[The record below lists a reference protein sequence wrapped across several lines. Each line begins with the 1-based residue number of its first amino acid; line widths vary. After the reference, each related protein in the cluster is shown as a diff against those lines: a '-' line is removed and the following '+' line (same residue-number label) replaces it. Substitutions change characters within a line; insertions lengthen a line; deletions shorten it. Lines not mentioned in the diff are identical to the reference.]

1 MSRYQLTDAQRR
13 DWEARVKPRFQPS
26 DSALAK
32 KMDLDTAVNRG
43 GQDYDKNV
51 AGYIGDFRRG
61 EKRGL
66 TYFFETQARFLAL
79 AAACGCTAEDLHTD
93 LRTVLRV
100 DRIDDDFLWLSGF
113 EDLGPVHFDDGFV
126 LPPVWGPTDR
136 LDAPGLLARL
146 HKATSRSSSVSGD
159 AGAGVSTLIRW
170 LVRQSV
176 GEGWRPA
183 RWEGELPSGRAIVLA
198 ADPDDGLDDLERRGR
213 GGSVAKSSLKEWLQE
228 GQHRLVRANI
238 GGLRIGP
245 VDLPW
250 LKAFVSRVQQRAGK
264 RLKFAGLNDH
274 VLAEIAEARVGP
286 EEAGLRIRDRMDAAG
301 ATRPPPSPLKRL
313 EAAARRRLRARDEN
327 EAGLSAFTEWFPD
340 FALQTLRDA
349 ETDPV
354 ALIDGSVLVEA
365 RRLLTH
371 TQRLPAELD
380 LLRACLPILTGEAS
394 LAALRGSGLLAEAAG
409 KTRVRLLG
417 YAASALAERV
427 RDDATIL
434 RRCLVERHRSLLRAV
449 AATPTGPAA
458 IVTALDRL
466 DAPSLML
473 ATAMPD
479 ADWLRGLVCTERLVA
494 RVLAIA
500 ELTGIGQNL
509 REALRKLDK
518 VLDDDAQLF
527 NPHNPTM
534 QEMGAR
540 ILASADSPLR
550 ALLAEAQLPSLDI
563 MAVCWREVGV
573 ELGISVPDPT
583 PVRMQQAR
591 ALHLARREDLVDPS
605 VWDSLPHPL
614 GFPPCWFEVA
624 RHDLEVAKV
633 ALDPKPERPSTQG
646 NDRRKLGSKD
656 LLVGASVAAALIPWL
671 SRSALEYLGKQ
682 DPDDWRKVSAQLR
695 PLASVEVGRDRAIAE
710 ALRQAA
716 GDWEAIACSEE
727 EPRCIEDLNQAI
739 EGLVSLLRAMPKSQ
753 RAAWLRT
760 PGGHVGPLWREAV
773 EAGVPDQDLLALWQ
787 GTLDG
792 SVRWPAPWSVSAGGE
807 HVGKTVEHARELLF
821 PMLIAHVDVAALEGA
836 GVLPARPQDL
846 APQDFAKVAKIPNT
860 RTWVWSKLEGIDDE
874 EPFWQLLEHKAY
886 GHRHFDQLE
895 GMPSKGK
902 PGELHRLLA
911 HSWLLSHETYE
922 SIRTF
927 GKLDGAGI
935 ADALTRLPSATLSA
949 AKWELLVRAALLSQV
964 PTTVLW
970 HALVSPLLK
979 DLPMSYAG
987 KKPGG
992 WGPRH
997 TIATLILMLQQDD
1010 PMRVRTWLL
1019 QTAGALDE
1027 REYADVWRDSDLSA
1041 AELRKLLSARTGE
1054 TIGEGLVPALLR
1066 KDADAIGPMLNDPRT
1081 REATLHALTT
1091 DPDLRVEL
1099 PSALAKA
1106 GSAPEADT
1114 LKRLLESEGVEPFSL
1129 LDAASSEW
1137 SIDEQR
1143 TLWRRVAGC
1152 TQNADPRRA
1161 WKRLVALGG

>member
-13 DWEARVKPRFQPS
+13 DWEALVERRFQQRNNF
-26 DSALAK
+26 ALAK
-32 KMDLDTAVNRG
+32 EMDLDPAGNRG
-43 GQDYDKNV
+43 GKDYHKNV
-51 AGYIGDFRRG
+51 SGYIGDFRRG

-66 TYFFETQARFLAL
+66 TYFFETQSRLVAL

-126 LPPVWGPTDR
+126 LPPVFGPTDR

-198 ADPDDGLDDLERRGR
+198 ADPDDGLDDLQRRG
-213 GGSVAKSSLKEWLQE
+213 GGGFAAKRTLQEWLQE
-228 GQHRLVRANI
+228 GQHRLVRANS
-238 GGLRIGP
+238 GGLWIGP

-250 LKAFVSRVQQRAGK
+250 LKAFGSRVQQRAGK
-264 RLKFAGLNDH
+264 RLKFGSLNDH

-286 EEAGLRIRDRMDAAG
+286 EEAGLRIRDRMDAVG
-301 ATRPPPSPLKRL
+301 ATRNPPSSLKRL
-313 EAAARRRLRARDEN
+313 EAAARRRLHARDESD
-327 EAGLSAFTEWFPD
+327 AGLAAFTAWFPD
-340 FALQTLRDA
+340 FTLETLRDP
-349 ETDPV
+349 ENDPV
-354 ALIDGSVLVEA
+354 ALINGSVLVEA
-365 RRLLTH
+365 GRLLTH
-371 TQRLPAELD
+371 TQRLPPELD

-409 KTRVRLLG
+409 KSRVRLLG
-417 YAASALAERV
+417 YAAPALAERV

-479 ADWLRGLVCTERLVA
+479 ADWLRGLVWTERLVA

-527 NPHNPTM
+527 DPLNPKV
-534 QEMGAR
+534 QEER
-540 ILASADSPLR
+540 KRRLASADSPLR
-550 ALLAEAQLPSLDI
+550 VPLAEAQLPSLDI

-583 PVRMQQAR
+583 PARMQQAR

-633 ALDPKPERPSTQG
+633 ALNPKPERPSTQG
-646 NDRRKLGSKD
+646 NDRRKIGSKD
-656 LLVGASVAAALIPWL
+656 LLADASVAAALIPWL
-671 SRSALEYLGKQ
+671 SRSALEYLGKK
-682 DPDDWRKVSAQLR
+682 DPNDWIKVSAQLR
-695 PLASVEVGRDRAIAE
+695 PLASVRRDPAIAE
-710 ALRQAA
+710 ALRQAVR
-716 GDWEAIACSEE
+716 DWETIACSED
-727 EPRCIEDLNQAI
+727 EPRDIEDLNQAI
-739 EGLVSLLRAMPKSQ
+739 EGLVSLLRAMPQSH
-753 RAAWLRT
+753 RVAWLRT

-821 PMLIAHVDVAALEGA
+821 PMLLAHVDVAALEGA

-846 APQDFAKVAKIPNT
+846 APQDFAKAAKTPNT
-860 RTWVWSKLEGIDDE
+860 RTWIWSKLEGIDDE
-874 EPFWQLLEHKAY
+874 EPFWRLLEDKAS
-886 GHRHFDQLE
+886 GNSHFDLLE

-911 HSWLLSHETYE
+911 HGWLLSNETRE

-927 GKLDGAGI
+927 RKLDRTGI
-935 ADALTRLPSATLSA
+935 VDVLTRLPSATLSA

-964 PTTVLW
+964 PTNILW
-970 HALVSPLLK
+970 HALASPPLK

-1027 REYADVWRDSDLSA
+1027 REYADIWRDSDLSA
-1041 AELRKLLSARTGE
+1041 AELRKLLSTRTGE

-1066 KDADAIGPMLNDPRT
+1066 KDADAIGPLLNDPRT

-1099 PSALAKA
+1099 RSALATA

-1114 LKRLLESEGVEPFSL
+1114 LKRLLGSEGVEPFSL
-1129 LDAASSEW
+1129 LDEASANW
-1137 SIDEQR
+1137 SIDERR

-1152 TQNADPRRA
+1152 AREDDQRRA